1 MEYHQNFPSKPE
13 ITKTKEPPGDFSVM
27 EDEPA
32 VAPDPDLQPPT
43 GMNHDVGVADVNS
56 DIQSLDADDT
66 TKGDAGRL
74 SLSPSNTP
82 PITNVQTPNST
93 LMQFNITTPVRRSSS
108 PGNRDYKTLYG
119 DLKLRTLEY
128 ARQTDEKLAM
138 HKDNYDNLAVKYE
151 REMESQ
157 KFDYEE
163 IIANKGELLAEKVA
177 EIAAL
182 QDKLATVSTGQPR
195 LTRNDGEEVFK
206 TKARKNKCQF
216 SSCTNDNE
224 DALIKCNACGVW
236 VCETCNDVPISKL
249 RPVMNKCSA
258 IYFVCKT
265 CNDALH
271 NSSSERTTTEPGMTK
286 MFEDLSK
293 DHESLVGVLHATKG
307 ELSTTVLKLTDSQT
321 ETKRINA
328 ELLTIQ
334 KNEIALRGLLQER
347 EDELDEAQI
356 KLNAVDQSP
365 DTTTASQASERLLH
379 DKNKLEK
386 ELLKRDADL
395 KRTTVERTQY
405 QKQRLQ
411 LNQTVAALEKED
423 VEMKTR
429 LKSQAAIIKMLR
441 EKAAGGVT
449 APILTKGKEPPAVK
463 TKETDPATIDTKLE
477 AFSTNLLTKVTQ
489 IVDEKLGTLSVN
501 LGTSYADKTRDV
513 TQQSEGNPKGQSPP
527 QDFARVMRETK
538 NDELVEEQERTRR
551 ANNLIVYGMSED
563 LDGGTV
569 PLKSKD
575 DFFITSLMEVL
586 QVDVVPSAIVR
597 LGKPNPGKH
606 RPVRLTMSCAND
618 KESIMANLKNLKN
631 ADTIYHS
638 LSIRDDYT
646 IKERELIS
654 RYAEDAK
661 KKNVAENTTEW
672 KVRGTPKNGLR
683 LVRITKR

>member
-1 MEYHQNFPSKPE
+1 M
-13 ITKTKEPPGDFSVM
+13 
-27 EDEPA
+27 
-32 VAPDPDLQPPT
+32 
-43 GMNHDVGVADVNS
+43 
-56 DIQSLDADDT
+56 
-66 TKGDAGRL
+66 
-74 SLSPSNTP
+74 
-82 PITNVQTPNST
+82 
-93 LMQFNITTPVRRSSS
+93 
-108 PGNRDYKTLYG
+108 
-119 DLKLRTLEY
+119 
-128 ARQTDEKLAM
+128 
-138 HKDNYDNLAVKYE
+138 
-151 REMESQ
+151 
-157 KFDYEE
+157 
-163 IIANKGELLAEKVA
+163 
-177 EIAAL
+177 
-182 QDKLATVSTGQPR
+182 
-195 LTRNDGEEVFK
+195 
-206 TKARKNKCQF
+206 
-216 SSCTNDNE
+216 
-224 DALIKCNACGVW
+224 
-236 VCETCNDVPISKL
+236 
-249 RPVMNKCSA
+249 
-258 IYFVCKT
+258 
-265 CNDALH
+265 
-271 NSSSERTTTEPGMTK
+271 
-286 MFEDLSK
+286 
-293 DHESLVGVLHATKG
+293 
-307 ELSTTVLKLTDSQT
+307 
-321 ETKRINA
+321 
-328 ELLTIQ
+328 IQ

-347 EDELDEAQI
+347 EDELDAAQI

-365 DTTTASQASERLLH
+365 DTTAASPANERLLH
-379 DKNKLEK
+379 DKTKLEK
-386 ELLKRDADL
+386 ELSKRDADL
-395 KRTTVERTQY
+395 KRTTDEKTQY

-441 EKAAGGVT
+441 EKVAGGVT
-449 APILTKGKEPPAVK
+449 APILAKEKEPPAIK
-463 TKETDPATIDTKLE
+463 TKETDTATIDTKLE

-513 TQQSEGNPKGQSPP
+513 SQHSEGNPKGQSPP

-551 ANNLIVYGMSED
+551 ANNIIIYGMSED

-586 QVDVVPSAIVR
+586 QVDVVPSTIVR

-661 KKNVAENTTEW
+661 QKNVAENTTEW